1 MNINEEKQF
10 EASLNNK
17 DEFISTGI
25 ETLDKLLE
33 GGIPRGYTTLILGV
47 PGSGIEIL
55 AKQLA
60 TTGETLYFS
69 TDETRDKVLDTIQ
82 KFGWSIENIEIVD
95 IASLFSESILKSQE
109 ERIEAY
115 KKRSKIDLKEL
126 ISESSYGMPSIK
138 KSETDF
144 LALLLTKT
152 IEKLSPPEKI
162 IINSLDFF
170 LEHYPEEDVFKVIH
184 ALKMRNMKAKT
195 ALFLIMTKG
204 IHAPSFERKMETVG
218 DCVIELEVIKRGSSF
233 DRYISVKKMRN
244 YARKIGIAS
253 YTIENNGFV
262 LETIERI
269 M

>member
-1 MNINEEKQF
+1 MNINEGE
-10 EASLNNK
+10 EPVVNLNRK
-17 DEFISTGI
+17 EEFISTGI

-33 GGIPRGYTTLILGV
+33 GGIPKGYTVLILGV
-47 PGSGIEIL
+47 PGSGVEIL

-60 TTGETLYFS
+60 ATGKTLYFS
-69 TDETRDKVLDTIQ
+69 TDETRDRVLDTMQ
-82 KFGWSIENIEIVD
+82 KFGWSIENINIVD

-152 IEKLSPPEKI
+152 VEKLSPPEKT

-184 ALKMRNMKAKT
+184 ALKIRNMNAKT

-204 IHAPSFERKMETVG
+204 IHSQPFERKMETLG
-218 DCVIELEVIKRGSSF
+218 DCIIELEVVKRGSSF
-233 DRYISVKKMRN
+233 DRYISIKKMRN

-253 YTIENNGFV
+253 YTIENKGFV
-262 LETIERI
+262 LDTIERI